1 VTGCTACARRIVC
14 TPASERPKCLTLPS
28 RIRSPGA
35 RVRDLRVRW
44 ALEEAGLPY
53 QARLVDFDD
62 LNLDAY
68 RKKQPFGMVPAFEA
82 DGLDLS
88 SGAIVHHI
96 ATACQALMSIN
107 GAGRAATL
115 TWKGKDGDHRREI
128 PRSPAMEAP

>member
-1 VTGCTACARRIVC
+1 MAASTFPVRKPCPRGLQGTKPIPSSSHVGCTSASGSRVHREYSLWTVVTGCTACARRIVC

-68 RKKQPFGMVPAFEA
+68 RKKQPFG
-82 DGLDLS
+82 
-88 SGAIVHHI
+88 
-96 ATACQALMSIN
+96 
-107 GAGRAATL
+107 
-115 TWKGKDGDHRREI
+115 
-128 PRSPAMEAP
+128 